1 MIFSDV
7 ETHYISS
14 HQDSRLVRY
23 DVIKTDDDTYVVKV
37 IDNKHQNRALPHYYL
52 EIATLVITRDDF
64 NLENNIGS
72 ASVVRNRMP
81 TTFSGHVLVKC
92 QQHRDSLD

>member
-14 HQDSRLVRY
+14 NQDSRLVRY
-23 DVIKTDDDTYVVKV
+23 DIIKTDEDTYVVKV
-37 IDNKHQNRALPHYYL
+37 MDSIHHNTTRRDDFP
-52 EIATLVITRDDF
+52 EVATLIITRDDF